1 MSTSDYLE
9 NKILDHVLG
18 VAEYTFVTGDRY
30 LALFT
35 ADPTDANV
43 TANEVD
49 DVVDDTAYARQ
60 PLDFA
65 AAVGGVSVTETT
77 AQTFD
82 AVVHGSG
89 GVDYTVTHIGIYDA
103 LTNGNLLYHKPLTT
117 AILRETGK
125 SLVFDIGNIVVSQ
138 S

>member
-89 GVDYTVTHIGIYDA
+89 GVDYTVTHIGIYSSV
-103 LTNGNLLYHKPLTT
+103 TGGTLLYHKELTSPV
-117 AILRETGK
+117 LRIAGK
-125 SLVFDIGNIVVSQ
+125 TLVFDIGTISVKQ